1 MTNLLTNPLALLL
14 ASSTLMACGIDP
26 GIDVPQTVAFEDTL
40 SSYQIYQG
48 NMGSLNPSSDYQQLE
63 LGSTLY
69 SDYSKKQRLVYI
81 PEGTQITQIDNGI
94 PQFPEGTIL
103 VKTFYFPVDA
113 RDNSLGKQVM
123 ETRLEILADG
133 EWNVGTYVWNEEQ
146 TDAELALKGVDTTV
160 SWIDSTGTEQTFDYH
175 YPSQKECVA
184 CHQLNEAV
192 TPIGPSLRNLNIAI
206 ETADGTT
213 NQLTALQD
221 SGLLAEF
228 DVSTVSSI
236 PDYHDETLSIEE
248 RGRAYLDMNCAH
260 CHQPNAWE
268 ESSQK
273 RFEFRYETSLSET
286 NIKDKSE
293 DIRRVFQD
301 GEMPYLGT
309 SVVHEE
315 GWEIVRDYLDSL

>member
-1 MTNLLTNPLALLL
+1 MYRWIFQSVFCLGSVT
-14 ASSTLMACGIDP
+14 ACGVDP
-26 GIDVPQTVAFEDTL
+26 GIPVPNTVDFEASL
-40 SSYQIYQG
+40 SAYNIYQG
-48 NMGSLNPSSDYQQLE
+48 DASSLTPTADYQVLE

-81 PEGTQITQIDNGI
+81 PDGTQITQIDNGI

-113 RDNSLGKQVM
+113 RDTSLGKQVM
-123 ETRLEILADG
+123 ETRLEILGDG

-146 TDAELALKGVDTTV
+146 TDAQLVLKGVDTTV
-160 SWIDSTGTEQTFDYH
+160 SWVDSNGTEQTFDYH

-192 TPIGPSLRNLNIAI
+192 TPIGPSLRNLNIEI
-206 ETADGTT
+206 ETVDGTVS
-213 NQLTALQD
+213 QLTALQD
-221 SGLLAEF
+221 NGLLTTF

-236 PDYHDETLSIEE
+236 PDYHNETLSIEE

-260 CHQPNAWE
+260 CHQPNAWQ

-286 NIKDKSE
+286 NILDKSD

-315 GWEIVRDYLDSL
+315 GWEIVREYLDSL

>member
-1 MTNLLTNPLALLL
+1 MLTNTLSLLGL
-14 ASSTLMACGIDP
+14 TLILTACGINP
-26 GIDVPQTVAFEDTL
+26 GIPVPNTVDFEASL
-40 SSYQIYQG
+40 SAYNIYQG
-48 NMGSLNPSSDYQQLE
+48 DAGSLTPADDYQVLE

-81 PEGTQITQIDNGI
+81 PDGTQITQIDNGI

-113 RDNSLGKQVM
+113 RDTSLGKQVM

-160 SWIDSTGTEQTFDYH
+160 SWIDSNGTEQTVDYH

-192 TPIGPSLRNLNIAI
+192 TPIGPSLRNLNINI
-206 ETADGTT
+206 ESAESSI
-213 NQLTALQD
+213 NQLTSLQD
-221 SGLLAEF
+221 NGLLMEF
-228 DVSTVSSI
+228 DVSTVSTI
-236 PDYHDETLSIEE
+236 PDYHDESLSVEE

-286 NIKDKSE
+286 NIQDKSD

-309 SVVHEE
+309 NVVHEE

>member
-1 MTNLLTNPLALLL
+1 MPTPTLLTLGLTLLL
-14 ASSTLMACGIDP
+14 TGCGIDA
-26 GIDVPQTVAFEDTL
+26 GIPVPNTIAFEESL
-40 SSYQIYQG
+40 STYDIYQG
-48 NMGSLNPSSDYQQLE
+48 NMGDLTPSADYQLLE

-81 PEGTQITQIDNGI
+81 PDGKQITQIDNGI

-113 RDNSLGKQVM
+113 RDTALGKQVM

-146 TDAELALKGVDTTV
+146 TEAELALKGVNTTV
-160 SWIDSTGTEQTFDYH
+160 SWVDSNGTEQTFDYH
-175 YPSQKECVA
+175 YPSQKECIA
-184 CHQLNEAV
+184 CHQLNESV
-192 TPIGPSLRNLNIAI
+192 TPIGPSLRNLNIDI
-206 ETADGTT
+206 ETADGTI

-221 SGLLAEF
+221 NGLLTEV

-236 PDYHDETLSIEE
+236 PDYHDEDLSVEE